1 MTFTAFYGTSECN
14 LELKIVFRLNLV
26 KEGVS
31 EALNSINEK
40 YVDLRIYFFIR
51 ATSVPE

>member
-1 MTFTAFYGTSECN
+1 MQLGAE
-14 LELKIVFRLNLV
+14 IVFRLYLA

-31 EALNSINEK
+31 EALNAKNEK
-40 YVDLRIYFFIR
+40 YVDFFIR